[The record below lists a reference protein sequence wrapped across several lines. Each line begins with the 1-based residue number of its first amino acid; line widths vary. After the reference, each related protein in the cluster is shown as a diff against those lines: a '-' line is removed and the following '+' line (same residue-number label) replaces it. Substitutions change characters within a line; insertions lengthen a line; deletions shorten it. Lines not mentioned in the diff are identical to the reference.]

1 MSILT
6 RRSVLITGIGG
17 IAALAG
23 VGTAYGLVEEDVL
36 PGRYRLAPYLGK
48 CGTMPPLPKVAPGAV
63 QQVRFSANGGTARVV
78 IGYPA
83 GVTKNL
89 PVVVLLHGS
98 DGDAR
103 TPFDVYGIQYFLA
116 DAVRRGA
123 APFAVAAI
131 DAWADAQWR
140 PAPVIT
146 RDLLP
151 FLRDH
156 GLPTSRI
163 GLLGWSIGGRGALLL
178 ASSLGA
184 DRVAAVAAAS
194 PALTRSDD
202 AAPAPALAGVPA
214 SLTCGRDDPFAAP
227 TRDLLARLRRAGRA
241 EVTGGI
247 HAGCH
252 DAAFRRRM
260 LPDQVAF
267 LARHLSRA

>member
-1 MSILT
+1 MSIFT
-6 RRSVLITGIGG
+6 RRRVLITGIGG

-23 VGTAYGLVEEDVL
+23 AGTAYGLVEEDVL

-63 QQVRFSANGGTARVV
+63 QQVRFSASGGTAQAV

-103 TPFDVYGIQYFLA
+103 TPFDVYGIQHFLA

-151 FLRDH
+151 FLRDR

-202 AAPAPALAGVPA
+202 ATLAPALAGVPA